1 VKRRT
6 FIAGLGGA
14 AAWPLMARGQQ
25 PSVPLVAVLDGGSP
39 ATKGREY
46 GAFRNH
52 LNELGYVEGRNIR
65 FEYRFA
71 DGTLD
76 RLPMLAQEL
85 VRLNP
90 SIIVSAPLPAN
101 MAIHDVT
108 RSIPIVMATGA
119 DPVAFGL
126 VKSMSRPGGNMTG
139 LTNFAEEL
147 ASKQLDVMRELLP
160 HLARV
165 ATLINVTN
173 PLHEI
178 QLRQTQ
184 DAAAHAAVVLVPFEF
199 HNPDDIEP
207 AFMAFV
213 RAQAEVLLVPPDVT
227 FAAHQQRIIEL
238 AATSRLP
245 AIYSN
250 RNWVQGGGLM
260 NYGPSRLENYYRAA
274 IYVDKILKGA
284 NPAELP
290 IERPT
295 KIELVINLKT
305 AKAIGL
311 EVPASLLA
319 RADEVIE

>member
-1 VKRRT
+1 MPRYS
-6 FIAGLGGA
+6 L
-14 AAWPLMARGQQ
+14 AR
-25 PSVPLVAVLDGGSP
+25 PS
-39 ATKGREY
+39 
-46 GAFRNH
+46 
-52 LNELGYVEGRNIR
+52 
-65 FEYRFA
+65 
-71 DGTLD
+71 
-76 RLPMLAQEL
+76 
-85 VRLNP
+85 
-90 SIIVSAPLPAN
+90 
-101 MAIHDVT
+101 
-108 RSIPIVMATGA
+108 
-119 DPVAFGL
+119 
-126 VKSMSRPGGNMTG
+126 GNVTG
-139 LTNFAEEL
+139 LIFQQIELAAKRIQLIKEAFPHIPAAILAEEL

-173 PLHEI
+173 PLHET

-184 DAAAHAAVVLVPFEF
+184 DAAAHAAIVLVPFAF

-213 RAQAEVLLVPPDVT
+213 RAQAEALLVPPDIT
-227 FAAHQQRIIEL
+227 FSAHQQRIIEL

-250 RNWVQGGGLM
+250 RNWVQDGGLM

-284 NPAELP
+284 KPAELP

-311 EVPASLLA
+311 EVPPSLIA